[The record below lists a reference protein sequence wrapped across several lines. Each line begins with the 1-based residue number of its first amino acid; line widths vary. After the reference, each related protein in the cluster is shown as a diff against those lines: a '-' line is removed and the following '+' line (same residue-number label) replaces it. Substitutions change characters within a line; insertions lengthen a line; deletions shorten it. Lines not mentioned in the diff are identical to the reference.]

1 MYTRLPP
8 PTYPHTHTRAFEKVI
23 TIKRQLIDNMLD
35 ECLVRLCEVPGGA
48 SAPEADKHRQAL
60 NFAPWFEKMAG
71 IEDVDDSEVSKRASV
86 SRSVNVEVS
95 KRASISKSVN
105 VE

>member
-1 MYTRLPP
+1 
-8 PTYPHTHTRAFEKVI
+8 
-23 TIKRQLIDNMLD
+23 MLD

-71 IEDVDDSEVSKRASV
+71 IEDVDDSVEVSKRASV
-86 SRSVNVEVS
+86 SKSVNAEVS
-95 KRASISKSVN
+95 KRASVSKGVN